1 MTKANPNVSNLI
13 FYTRAGCSLCDQAK
27 VVLDQQGVSYTAV
40 SVAED
45 ATLEAKYG
53 WDIPVLF
60 DANTQKVVI
69 KGVFGAARVRLIL
82 AQRVAEL

>member
-1 MTKANPNVSNLI
+1 MTKANPNVSDLI

-27 VVLDQQGVSYTAV
+27 AVLDQQGVSYTAV
-40 SVAED
+40 SIAQD
-45 ATLEAKYG
+45 AALEAKYG

-60 DANTQKVVI
+60 DVSTQKVVI

-82 AQRVAEL
+82 ANRLAEL